1 MEAETVS
8 WLVMLDEDDVSR
20 ALEDGAEV
28 TGKEEEGEGVG
39 EMVSSSSAEV
49 MGSLDDVVLITVD

>member
-1 MEAETVS
+1 MVS
-8 WLVMLDEDDVSR
+8 WLVILDEEDVSR

>member
-1 MEAETVS
+1 
-8 WLVMLDEDDVSR
+8 MLDEEEVSR

-28 TGKEEEGEGVG
+28 TGKEDDGEGVG

-49 MGSLDDVVLITVD
+49 MGSLDEVVLITVD